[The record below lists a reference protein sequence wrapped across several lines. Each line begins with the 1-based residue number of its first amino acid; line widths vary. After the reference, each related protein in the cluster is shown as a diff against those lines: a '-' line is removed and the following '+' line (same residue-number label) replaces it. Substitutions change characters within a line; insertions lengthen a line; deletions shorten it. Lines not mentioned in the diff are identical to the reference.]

1 MLSAAF
7 KSSLRRGPAASMR
20 GVTLRSATANFAS
33 LPSPRMFSYDEVV
46 AAVQEKVS
54 IRFNETGHD
63 VRAGHFERDHR
74 VVQQPKVLVDS
85 ILLCDTLILHRP
97 ETLLDFSMRLKASR
111 LHLGC

>member
-1 MLSAAF
+1 
-7 KSSLRRGPAASMR
+7 
-20 GVTLRSATANFAS
+20 
-33 LPSPRMFSYDEVV
+33 MFSYDEVV

-54 IRFNETGHD
+54 IRYNETGHD

-97 ETLLDFSMRLKASR
+97 ETLLDCSMRLKASR
-111 LHLGC
+111 LHLEC